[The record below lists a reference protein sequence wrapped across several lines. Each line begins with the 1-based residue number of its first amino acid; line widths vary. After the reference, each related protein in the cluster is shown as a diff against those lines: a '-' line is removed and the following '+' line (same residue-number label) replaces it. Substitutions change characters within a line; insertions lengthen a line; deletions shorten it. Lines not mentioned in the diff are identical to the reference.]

1 MLKLTGPTVRWAV
14 GVSVSMG
21 LALTGFA
28 GYTGPVLGQGG
39 ESLPAATGTI
49 PDGAA
54 GQASGAKA
62 RNWSRDYSNLLARRG
77 GGRGG
82 GKRKQARD
90 SGGIA
95 GYWSSDWGTV
105 HFTQGPLLAGGYCA
119 IGGTWEQ
126 APHKIGSIMEG
137 QYYPQEGGGNVKFK
151 YYLPWKHMTGH
162 AVLSLSPDG
171 RMLSGTWRQPD
182 GSGTWTMTR

>member
-1 MLKLTGPTVRWAV
+1 MLKLTGLTVRRAV
-14 GVSVSMG
+14 GVTVSVG
-21 LALTGFA
+21 PALAGFLGCA
-28 GYTGPVLGQGG
+28 GPVLGQSGD
-39 ESLPAATGTI
+39 SLPARASTAA
-49 PDGAA
+49 DGGA
-54 GQASGAKA
+54 GQVSGATA

-77 GGRGG
+77 GGKGG
-82 GKRKQARD
+82 RRKAARNA
-90 SGGIA
+90 GGIA

-119 IGGTWEQ
+119 ISGTWEQ
-126 APHKIGSIMEG
+126 APNKIGSIMEG
-137 QYYPQEGGGNVKFK
+137 QYYPQQGGGNVKFK
-151 YYLPWKHMTGH
+151 YYLPWKHITGH